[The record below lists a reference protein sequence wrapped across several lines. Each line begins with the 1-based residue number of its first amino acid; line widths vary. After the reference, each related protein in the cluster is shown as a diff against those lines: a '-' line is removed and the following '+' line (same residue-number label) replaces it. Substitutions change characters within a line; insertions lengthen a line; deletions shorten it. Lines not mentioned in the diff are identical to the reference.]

1 MRRVGFQMQVRKD
14 QIEKYKEVHR
24 NVWPELLAVLTKHG
38 WHRYSLFMNE
48 SGLVFGYFETES
60 DFATALAGF
69 VSEEVT
75 ARWTEACGDLIE
87 MPAGSEP
94 KDILLELEEV
104 FHLD

>member
-24 NVWPELLAVLTKHG
+24 DVWPELLAVLTKHG

-48 SGLVFGYFETES
+48 GGLVFGYFETES

-75 ARWTEACGDLIE
+75 ARWAEACGDLIE